1 MFDTYYGAF
10 RTRTFSEVFP
20 TLQDFIEG
28 KVGELSIPQT
38 LGINFDE
45 VTMSTLYILLYGRYG
60 DSHIASRNEDQFIT
74 KLYSTIFMYGPT
86 WKKRLDIQEKLR
98 GISDEDLM
106 VGGKA
111 IYNTALNPGTEP
123 TTATLEELDYIN
135 SQNTTN
141 YKKSKMDAYAQL
153 LAMLETDVTNE
164 FLDKFKKLF
173 LVVVAPDY
181 PLLYETK
188 ENEDE

>member
-1 MFDTYYGAF
+1 MFETYYGAF

-20 TLQDFIEG
+20 TLQDFIDG
-28 KVGELSIPQT
+28 KVGEMSVPQR
-38 LGINFDE
+38 LGIALDQGKW
-45 VTMSTLYILLYGRYG
+45 STLYLLLYGRYA
-60 DSHIASRNEDQFIT
+60 DSHIASRNEEQFIT
-74 KLYSTIFMYGPT
+74 KLYSTIFMYAPT
-86 WKKRLDIQEKLR
+86 WIKRLEIQEKLR

-106 VGGKA
+106 LGGKA

-123 TTATLEELDYIN
+123 TTTTLEELEYIN

-153 LAMLETDVTNE
+153 MAMLETDVTSE